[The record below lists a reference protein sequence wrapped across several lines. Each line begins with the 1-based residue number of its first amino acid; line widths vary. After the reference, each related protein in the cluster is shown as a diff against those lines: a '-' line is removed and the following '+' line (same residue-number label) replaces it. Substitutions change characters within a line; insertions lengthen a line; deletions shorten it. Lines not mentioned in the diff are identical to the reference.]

1 MKQLIRTSMLTML
14 GLIACRTNLPI
25 GETSKAHANY
35 KVVPTDVIH
44 ALPER
49 MALLPVTKSM
59 RAKEFFDAL
68 KLSRYQ
74 GNSTGSIR
82 HSAIMLMLNE
92 SHVLEVQFDPLS
104 FNAITRKQIDDVL
117 TERRISKVV
126 QYEFEVIGCTLWRNG
141 NEAVA
146 HRRLEVEKVE

>member
-1 MKQLIRTSMLTML
+1 ML
-14 GLIACRTNLPI
+14 GLIACRTHLPI
-25 GETSKAHANY
+25 GEASKVHANY
-35 KVVPTDVIH
+35 MVVPTDVIH

-59 RAKEFFDAL
+59 RAKKFFGAL
-68 KLSRYQ
+68 KLSRYR

-82 HSAIMLMLNE
+82 HSAIMLKLDE
-92 SHVLEVQFDPLS
+92 SHVLEVQFDPFS
-104 FNAITRKQIDDVL
+104 FNAITREQIDVVL
-117 TERRISKVV
+117 SERRIPKVA
-126 QYEFEVIGCTLWRNG
+126 QDESEVIGCTLWRNG